1 MTSKER
7 AYWRGQA
14 NSCSR
19 VEEDENLVKDVE
31 KDGEK
36 TSQLLPGHKNDGS
49 ILRSPWCEMI
59 WCKYVERY
67 VEIH

>member
-1 MTSKER
+1 
-7 AYWRGQA
+7 
-14 NSCSR
+14 